1 MGNIHILMARF
12 VHVSNALGH
21 RPYINPQRKKMM
33 KKTLKFRNI
42 LASTLLAA
50 GLASVAPAALANL
63 LTNGDFQT
71 GTFAGWTQG
80 GNFTYSQV
88 LAGYGVS
95 GSYGAKLGPV
105 GSDGILSQSFSTVA
119 GTKYRLAF
127 WMSSEG
133 SAPNDFSAALGSH
146 VVFSQTNIPA
156 QSYALYSYDFTG
168 TGHDSVTFKFRNDP
182 GYLGLDTVSV
192 EKIAEPQA
200 AVPEPASLALIGLGL
215 AGIAQRRR
223 RARAANV

>member
-1 MGNIHILMARF
+1 
-12 VHVSNALGH
+12 
-21 RPYINPQRKKMM
+21 MM
-33 KKTLKFRNI
+33 KKTLKFRNV

-50 GLASVAPAALANL
+50 GLASMAPAAMANL

-80 GNFTYSQV
+80 GNFSYSQV
-88 LAGYGVS
+88 IAGYGVS

-105 GSDGILSQSFSTVA
+105 GADGSLSQSFSTVA
-119 GTKYRLAF
+119 GSKYRLAF

-133 SAPNDFSAALGSH
+133 GTPNDFSAAVDAN
-146 VVFSQTNIPA
+146 VVFSQINIPA

-182 GYLGLDTVSV
+182 RYLGLDNVSV
-192 EKIAEPQA
+192 EKIAASSA
-200 AVPEPASLALIGLGL
+200 AVPEPGSLALVGLGLGL
-215 AGIAQRRR
+215 AGLAQRRR
-223 RARAANV
+223 RTRA